1 MKRKVVMIT
10 LVLAAGIAL
19 GVIVS
24 QVLNA
29 QQDPIKM
36 TVLKKADLVGI
47 EGKEGVVFA
56 AEIAPGAVGG
66 KHYCTGNEFAY
77 IIKGS
82 MILEVE
88 GKPPVTY
95 KAGDTFYMSP
105 KEVHYPK
112 NPSATTPTNVL
123 GIAIIDKGQPVNVMV
138 K

>member
-10 LVLAAGIAL
+10 LVLAVGIAF
-19 GVIVS
+19 GVIVG

-29 QQDPIKM
+29 QQDPIKS
-36 TVLKKADLVGI
+36 TVLKRADLVGI
-47 EGKEGVVFA
+47 EGKEGVLMS

-66 KHYCTGNEFAY
+66 KHYCTGNEFAC
-77 IIKGS
+77 IVEGS
-82 MILEVE
+82 MILQVE

-95 KAGDTFYMSP
+95 KPGDAFYISP

-112 NPSATTPTNVL
+112 NVSSTTPVKVL
-123 GIAIIDKGQPVNVMV
+123 AFAIIDKGQPINVQV